1 MLQTVI
7 MHVSDVSQPQPQ
19 LGHPALV
26 CGVKIIVVAGNRE
39 LLYILKSDLNINILP
54 KLMGEACV

>member
-19 LGHPALV
+19 LGHPELV
-26 CGVKIIVVAGNRE
+26 CGVKITVVAGNRE
-39 LLYILKSDLNINILP
+39 LLFLKSDLNINILP
-54 KLMGEACV
+54 KLMDEACV